1 MRKKRCSA
9 AVLIDFPKRALL
21 GHSGSHPSTPSHA
34 RNVSCETV
42 PNGPVRI
49 GKQRPENPTLLNTL
63 LTPSPRR
70 PTPMDGAFTRHPA
83 LHGEPARGGRC

>member
-21 GHSGSHPSTPSHA
+21 GHRESHPSTPSYA

-42 PNGPVRI
+42 PNGSVRI
-49 GKQRPENPTLLNTL
+49 WEAAPGEPDTAQHSANSVPAP
-63 LTPSPRR
+63 PD
-70 PTPMDGAFTRHPA
+70 PMDGAFTRHPA
-83 LHGEPARGGRC
+83 PHGEPARGGRR